1 MKLLEI
7 KLNIKNKSKMD
18 EIFHKQV
25 ELIDQIK
32 NKIKDGEY
40 KMLLENLSSLRDN
53 TDKHLYVK
61 VKVISITMTGF
72 WADTEG
78 ESDTFTRNSGLCSGR
93 CDFNH
98 DSIRRDDD
106 EEGLPSE
113 SHLERLSVDA
123 VFETNQRIVKVED
136 HSIGSLSTFT
146 SDHVMTP
153 DSYNRMKENHMIN
166 RGGEIWIYVGDM

>member
-1 MKLLEI
+1 
-7 KLNIKNKSKMD
+7 MD

-25 ELIDQIK
+25 ELIDAIK
-32 NKIKDGEY
+32 NKIKDSEY

-78 ESDTFTRNSGLCSGR
+78 ESDTFKRTSSSGR

-98 DSIRRDDD
+98 DSISRDCSGADYPD
-106 EEGLPSE
+106 SCEE

-123 VFETNQRIVKVED
+123 MFETNERIVKVEEEEGATLANFRTD
-136 HSIGSLSTFT
+136 C
-146 SDHVMTP
+146 VMTP
-153 DSYNRMKENHMIN
+153 NSYNRMKENHMIHT
-166 RGGEIWIYVGDM
+166 GGEVWIYIQDM

>member
-1 MKLLEI
+1 
-7 KLNIKNKSKMD
+7 MD

-25 ELIDQIK
+25 ELIDAIK
-32 NKIKDGEY
+32 NKIKDSEY

-53 TDKHLYVK
+53 TDKQLYVK

-72 WADTEG
+72 WGDIDG
-78 ESDTFTRNSGLCSGR
+78 ESDTFKENSSNSGR
-93 CDFNH
+93 CHFNH

-113 SHLERLSVDA
+113 SHLERLSVETLL
-123 VFETNQRIVKVED
+123 ETNERIVKVDQKWEHGD
-136 HSIGSLSTFT
+136 RGDNTEY
-146 SDHVMTP
+146 VMTP

-166 RGGEIWIYVGDM
+166 RCGEIWIYVEDM

>member
-1 MKLLEI
+1 
-7 KLNIKNKSKMD
+7 MD

-72 WADTEG
+72 WSDIEG
-78 ESDTFTRNSGLCSGR
+78 ESDTFKRTSRASCA

-98 DSIRRDDD
+98 DSIRREDPD
-106 EEGLPSE
+106 GFSE
-113 SHLERLSVDA
+113 VHLERLSVNS
-123 VFETNQRIVKVED
+123 VLETNEIIVKVHEHGD
-136 HSIGSLSTFT
+136 RG
-146 SDHVMTP
+146 DNAEHVMTP
-153 DSYNRMKENHMIN
+153 LSYNRMKENHMIN
-166 RGGEIWIYVGDM
+166 RGGEIWIYVEDM

>member
-1 MKLLEI
+1 
-7 KLNIKNKSKMD
+7 MD

-32 NKIKDGEY
+32 NKIKDSEY

-78 ESDTFTRNSGLCSGR
+78 ESDTFKRTSDSGGCG
-93 CDFNH
+93 FNH
-98 DSIRRDDD
+98 DSISRSDDHVLAHCSD
-106 EEGLPSE
+106 EA
-113 SHLERLSVDA
+113 HLERLSVDA
-123 VFETNQRIVKVED
+123 MFETNERIVKVEEHD
-136 HSIGSLSTFT
+136 IGSLTTFT
-146 SDHVMTP
+146 TDYVMSQR
-153 DSYNRMKENHMIN
+153 DYNRMKENHMIH
-166 RGGEIWIYVGDM
+166 RGGEVWIYIQDM

>member
-1 MKLLEI
+1 
-7 KLNIKNKSKMD
+7 MD

-25 ELIDQIK
+25 ELIDAIK

-98 DSIRRDDD
+98 DSISRDCSGADYPD
-106 EEGLPSE
+106 SCEE

-123 VFETNQRIVKVED
+123 MFETNERIVKVEEEE
-136 HSIGSLSTFT
+136 GATLANFRT
-146 SDHVMTP
+146 DHVMTP
-153 DSYNRMKENHMIN
+153 NSYNRMKENHMIHT
-166 RGGEIWIYVGDM
+166 GGEVWIYIQDM

>member
-32 NKIKDGEY
+32 NKIKDSEY

-53 TDKHLYVK
+53 TDKQLYVK

-72 WADTEG
+72 WSDTEG

-93 CDFNH
+93 CGV
-98 DSIRRDDD
+98 S
-106 EEGLPSE
+106 S
-113 SHLERLSVDA
+113 
-123 VFETNQRIVKVED
+123 
-136 HSIGSLSTFT
+136 
-146 SDHVMTP
+146 
-153 DSYNRMKENHMIN
+153 
-166 RGGEIWIYVGDM
+166 

>member
-1 MKLLEI
+1 
-7 KLNIKNKSKMD
+7 MD

-25 ELIDQIK
+25 ELIDAIK

-72 WADTEG
+72 WSDTEG
-78 ESDTFTRNSGLCSGR
+78 ESDTFKRTSDSGG

-98 DSIRRDDD
+98 DSISRSDDHILAD
-106 EEGLPSE
+106 CSDE

>member
-1 MKLLEI
+1 
-7 KLNIKNKSKMD
+7 MD

-32 NKIKDGEY
+32 NKIKDSEY

-72 WADTEG
+72 WADIEC
-78 ESDTFTRNSGLCSGR
+78 ESDTFKRSSSDSGR
-93 CDFNH
+93 CCFNH
-98 DSIRRDDD
+98 ESIRRDDD
-106 EEGLPSE
+106 EGLIQE

-123 VFETNQRIVKVED
+123 ELETNERIVKVHEHGD
-136 HSIGSLSTFT
+136 RG
-146 SDHVMTP
+146 DNAEYVMSP
-153 DSYNRMKENHMIN
+153 DSYNRMKENHMIH

>member
-1 MKLLEI
+1 
-7 KLNIKNKSKMD
+7 MD

-78 ESDTFTRNSGLCSGR
+78 ESDTFKRNSSDGGR

-98 DSIRRDDD
+98 DSISRSDDHVLANCSD
-106 EEGLPSE
+106 E

-123 VFETNQRIVKVED
+123 MFETNERIVKVEEHD
-136 HSIGSLSTFT
+136 IESLATFT
-146 SDHVMTP
+146 TDYVMSP
-153 DSYNRMKENHMIN
+153 QSYNRMKENHMIN
-166 RGGEIWIYVGDM
+166 RGGEIWIYIQDM

>member
-1 MKLLEI
+1 
-7 KLNIKNKSKMD
+7 MD

-25 ELIDQIK
+25 ELIDAIK

-78 ESDTFTRNSGLCSGR
+78 ESDTFKRTSRCSSACGFNHNSIPRR
-93 CDFNH
+93 CDC
-98 DSIRRDDD
+98 DDCSCYQED
-106 EEGLPSE
+106 
-113 SHLERLSVDA
+113 HLERLSVDA
-123 VFETNQRIVKVED
+123 VLETDERIVKVAE
-136 HSIGSLSTFT
+136 HSIGSLATFT
-146 SDHVMTP
+146 TDNVMTP
-153 DSYNRMKENHMIN
+153 NDYNRMKENHMIH
-166 RGGEIWIYVGDM
+166 RGGEIWIYVEDM

>member
-1 MKLLEI
+1 
-7 KLNIKNKSKMD
+7 MD

-25 ELIDQIK
+25 ELIDAIK

-78 ESDTFTRNSGLCSGR
+78 ESDTFKRTSSSGR

-123 VFETNQRIVKVED
+123 VFETNQRIVKVEEEEGATLANFRTD
-136 HSIGSLSTFT
+136 C
-146 SDHVMTP
+146 VMTP
-153 DSYNRMKENHMIN
+153 NSYNRMKENHMIHT
-166 RGGEIWIYVGDM
+166 GGEVWIYIQDM